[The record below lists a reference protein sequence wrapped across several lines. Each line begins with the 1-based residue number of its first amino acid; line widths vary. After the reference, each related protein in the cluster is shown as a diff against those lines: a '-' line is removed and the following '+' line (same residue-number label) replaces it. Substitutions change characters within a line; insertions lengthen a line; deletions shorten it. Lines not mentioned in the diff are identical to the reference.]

1 MFSWDPLGRS
11 HCVGVA
17 RLGFENNGIISV
29 DNDCRHA
36 FFVLGPQDVLLEPG
50 RRFVVEHEFA
60 HYFRRNLRY
69 FGCRKQLRIGP
80 FRHINSRLDQRWRR
94 LFEEVNNAAEILR
107 VRIPHLELV
116 WAHRRRLFAVISHH
130 PPVAARGKGSCIVF
144 DRHGRCGKH
153 AGWDDRP
160 VVLVFV
166 DVTVFVGDADTA
178 NRVRGIV
185 LDFDEGGAFGEAEGE
200 WEETEGK
207 KELGDS

>member
-1 MFSWDPLGRS
+1 MVLSALITIVVTRSSSSDLKMCCLNPAVDSLLNMSLHITFDAICATLAAGSSCGLDP
-11 HCVGVA
+11 
-17 RLGFENNGIISV
+17 
-29 DNDCRHA
+29 
-36 FFVLGPQDVLLEPG
+36 
-50 RRFVVEHEFA
+50 FA
-60 HYFRRNLRY
+60 IF
-69 FGCRKQLRIGP
+69 
-80 FRHINSRLDQRWRR
+80 NSRLDQRWRR

-107 VRIPHLELV
+107 VRIPHFELV
-116 WAHRRRLFAVISHH
+116 WAHRSRLFAVISHH

-166 DVTVFVGDADTA
+166 DVAVFVGDADTA
-178 NRVRGIV
+178 NRVRGII

-200 WEETEGK
+200 GEETESK